1 VYIYIYI
8 GKRLGL
14 SPHIGPDPPNTY
26 NGVGGEVYGADVV
39 TVDQSDPRQGAV
51 QLHKQLLK
59 PTRLYHTV
67 GHDAVLRLALEREM
81 MF

>member
-1 VYIYIYI
+1 VKMSTNWEVI
-8 GKRLGL
+8 GTWRTRTSPTATL
-14 SPHIGPDPPNTY
+14 SL
-26 NGVGGEVYGADVV
+26 NGVDGEVYGTDVV
-39 TVDQSDPRQGAV
+39 TVDQSDPRQGVV
-51 QLHKQLLK
+51 QLHMQLLK